1 MATAADSKQRVAVPN
16 CPYGVGIAVVLFCFC
31 LLVLLNARASAF
43 DTIASALGLYS
54 AALLGVFS
62 ILTSWRSAITR
73 RKHRYQQVED
83 KWRSVIDR
91 SVLFALRGS
100 ALSFMLMLFGVIA
113 PAVKAQLA
121 DRLGVSIYDLL
132 ARITSATA
140 ISGVVLLGLMSLQIV
155 RDVTAVYEWNNGVE
169 EQDAITQS
177 QRDALGDGHGTS
189 EGSAK

>member
-1 MATAADSKQRVAVPN
+1 MATAGDSKQRVTVPK
-16 CPYGVGIAVVLFCFC
+16 CHYGTGLAVVLICFA
-31 LLVLLNARASAF
+31 LLVLLDARASTF
-43 DTIASALGLYS
+43 DAIASALGLYS

-113 PAVKAQLA
+113 PAVRSQLA
-121 DRLGVSIYDLL
+121 HLVGSGVYAAL
-132 ARITSATA
+132 ARTTSAIA

-155 RDVTAVYEWNNGVE
+155 RDITAVYEWNNAVE
-169 EQDAITQS
+169 EQDAITQA
-177 QRDALGDGHGTS
+177 QRDALED
-189 EGSAK
+189 K

>member
-1 MATAADSKQRVAVPN
+1 MATTGDSRQRVAVPK
-16 CPYGVGIAVVLFCFC
+16 CHRGIGMAVILVCLILLF
-31 LLVLLNARASAF
+31 LLEARASTF

-62 ILTSWRSAITR
+62 ILTSWRSTITS

-83 KWRSVIDR
+83 KWRNVIDR

-113 PAVKAQLA
+113 PAVKAQFA
-121 DRLGVSIYDLL
+121 DLVGTDIYGFL
-132 ARITSATA
+132 ARALSAIA

-155 RDVTAVYEWNNGVE
+155 RDVTAVYEWNNGIE
-169 EQDAITQS
+169 EQDAITQT
-177 QRDALGDGHGTS
+177 QRDSQDNT
-189 EGSAK
+189 